1 MPIVPPIK
9 SQGIKTKLVEWI
21 ASNAQDVDYD
31 RWVEPF
37 MGTGVVGFNI
47 RPKKALM
54 CDSNP
59 HLIKFYNGIK
69 NKEITSAKVKN
80 FLTEEG
86 KKLLKSEGEYY
97 YDVREI

>member
-21 ASNAQDVDYD
+21 AANIEDVEYD
-31 RWVEPF
+31 RWIEPF

-47 RPKKALM
+47 RPKRALM

-59 HLIKFYNGIK
+59 HL
-69 NKEITSAKVKN
+69 
-80 FLTEEG
+80 
-86 KKLLKSEGEYY
+86 
-97 YDVREI
+97 